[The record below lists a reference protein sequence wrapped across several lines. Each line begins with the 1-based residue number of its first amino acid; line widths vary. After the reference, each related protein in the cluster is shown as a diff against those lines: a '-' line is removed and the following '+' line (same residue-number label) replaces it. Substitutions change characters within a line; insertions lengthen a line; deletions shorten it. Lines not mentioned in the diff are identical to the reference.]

1 MQPTR
6 ILIADDHPI
15 ICAGLSGL
23 IARHGCE
30 WEICATAADGHE
42 AVVKAMELRP
52 DIVIMDY
59 QMPFLNGL
67 EAAALLKERLPGI
80 EVLIF
85 TGTQSHHVI
94 VEIYRSSVRG
104 CLLKSEAAEELL
116 PALES
121 LRRHHTFRSR
131 QITELYE
138 KITEATGEIEK
149 LSARELEIL
158 RPLTEGKSNKEIAV
172 EMGISVKTVETHR
185 SNLLRK
191 LKLHSIAEL
200 VRYALVHG
208 LVDL

>member
-6 ILIADDHPI
+6 ILIADDHPTL
-15 ICAGLSGL
+15 CAGLSGL
-23 IARHGCE
+23 ITRDSSE
-30 WEICATAADGHE
+30 WEICAIAADGQE
-42 AVVKAMELRP
+42 AVAKTLEHSP

-67 EAAALLKERLPGI
+67 EATALVKERLPGI

-94 VEIYRSSVRG
+94 AEIFRSSVRG

-131 QITELYE
+131 GITELYD
-138 KITEATGEIEK
+138 KITAVTGEIEAP
-149 LSARELEIL
+149 SARELEVL
-158 RPLTEGKSNKEIAV
+158 RPLTEGKSSKEIAV
-172 EMGISVKTVETHR
+172 ALGISVKTVETHR

-191 LKLHSIAEL
+191 LKLHSVAEL
-200 VRYALVHG
+200 VRYAILHG